1 MELKLKTAYDTIEL
15 NNLHIK
21 ESDQKLNQMRLN
33 GEAERARI
41 KCLESEKNHL
51 EILNRENIGFKDRY
65 KAKCEEL
72 ETLNINLKR
81 ETSVFKKDIVA
92 IDELKRDRDVR
103 LKELRDEIE

>member
-1 MELKLKTAYDTIEL
+1 
-15 NNLHIK
+15 
-21 ESDQKLNQMRLN
+21 MRLN